1 MAREIIVE
9 EKDVEDMTDEL
20 LANQERLSVFDKGE
34 HLVNIWTDSEGN
46 RVIMIQGVS
55 SRVTVIRE

>member
-1 MAREIIVE
+1 MTKEIKVE

-20 LANQERLSVFDKGE
+20 LTNQERLSVFNNGD
-34 HLVNIWTDSEGN
+34 HLVNIWTDSDGN

-55 SRVTVIRE
+55 SKVTVIRE